1 MKKFLSAILI
11 IILAFIPATE
21 SPIFAQTTV
30 AAVSNKGILKDVQH
44 TTDKEYEVVHL
55 AVDGFSG
62 YTSMELEDP
71 LRIVVDLKNTQLS
84 GKQRTVNTKGTLV
97 NRVRYAQFTTTT
109 TRVVLDVNEG
119 YDFSIETTKTG
130 LAVHVTGK
138 KTPEE
143 LNTDRAIMFS
153 TKLGILYLND
163 GSNDA
168 ISLTLGRYDGYSV
181 SRLTR
186 PDRLVLTIPDAR
198 VIGSDQQV
206 ITGADQIQ
214 SISYKKTGKTGAII
228 TLGLNGQYQ
237 YSFNKSGDALIMT
250 VQVPTYKNISYHS
263 NSDRIHFTLENAALT
278 EGDKDLMP
286 LYEAEYSE
294 KSRQYTVTF
303 PANQADLGEGVLD
316 INDSYL
322 KSFEVRQNS
331 NENTTSLIFTARAKN
346 SYLVYTRKSG
356 TTAITV
362 VKPATDNK
370 KLVLI
375 DAGHGGSAIGT
386 AYGKLVEKE
395 LTLDIAKRLNTLLKK
410 KGVHTY
416 MIRSEDVSV
425 DNYER
430 AYIANIVNAKLL
442 VSVHINGMESKN
454 IDGTMTLYCPSQ
466 SSGFVGRDMAAIV
479 QKNMLKA
486 LKTVDRG
493 LRSRPDLI
501 ILRETN
507 MPAVIAEIAC
517 ITNKTDREK
526 LQIESFRQNAAQ
538 SLCDSVIEAL
548 PMVK

>member
-11 IILAFIPATE
+11 IILAFIPATQ
-21 SPIFAQTTV
+21 SHIFAQTTV
-30 AAVSNKGILKDVQH
+30 AAISNKGILKDVQY
-44 TTDKEYEVVHL
+44 TTEKEYEVVRL
-55 AVDGFSG
+55 TIDGFSG

-71 LRIVVDLKNTQLS
+71 LRIVIDLKSTQIS
-84 GKQRTVNTKGTLV
+84 GKQRTVDTKGALV
-97 NRVRYAQFTTTT
+97 NRVRYAQFTQST

-130 LAVHVTGK
+130 LAVHVTEK

-143 LNTDRAIMFS
+143 LNDGKAILFS
-153 TKLGILYLND
+153 TKLGIRYMND
-163 GSNDA
+163 GSNDS

-181 SRLTR
+181 SRLTG

-198 VIGSDQQV
+198 IIAADQQV
-206 ITGADQIQ
+206 LTGADQIQ

-237 YSFNKSGDALIMT
+237 YSFKKSEDALIMT

-263 NSDRIHFTLENAALT
+263 NSDRIYFTLENAALT
-278 EGDKDLMP
+278 KGDKDLMP
-286 LYEAEYSE
+286 LYKAEYNE

-303 PANQADLGEGVLD
+303 PSDQADLGEGVLD

-322 KSFEVRQNS
+322 KSFEVRQNT
-331 NENTTSLIFTARAKN
+331 NDNTTSLIFTSRSKN
-346 SYLVYTRKSG
+346 SYLVYTRNSG

-362 VKPATDNK
+362 VKPAADNK
-370 KLVLI
+370 KLVVI

-386 AYGKLVEKE
+386 AYGKLTEKE

-416 MIRSEDVSV
+416 MIRTEDISV

-430 AYIANIVNAKLL
+430 AYITNMVNAKLL
-442 VSVHINGMESKN
+442 ISVHINGLESKKF
-454 IDGTMTLYCPSQ
+454 DGTMTLYCPSEN
-466 SSGFVGRDMAAIV
+466 SGFVGRDMADIV
-479 QKNMLKA
+479 QKNMIKA

-501 ILRETN
+501 LLRETY

-517 ITNKTDREK
+517 LTNKADREK
-526 LQIESFRQNAAQ
+526 LQKESFRQNAAQ

>member
-1 MKKFLSAILI
+1 MKKFFSAILI
-11 IILAFIPATE
+11 IILALIPATE
-21 SPIFAQTTV
+21 LPIFAQTTV
-30 AAVSNKGILKDVQH
+30 AAVSNKGTLKDVKY
-44 TTDKEYEVVHL
+44 TTDKEYEVVSL
-55 AVDGFSG
+55 TIEGFSG

-71 LRIVVDLKNTQLS
+71 LRIVIDLKSTQLS
-84 GKQRTVNTKGTLV
+84 GKQRTVNTKGKLV
-97 NRVRYAQFTTTT
+97 KRVRYAQFTETT

-119 YDFSIETTKTG
+119 YNFSIETTKTG

-143 LNTDRAIMFS
+143 LNDSKAILFS
-153 TKLGILYLND
+153 SKLGIRYVND

-168 ISLTLGRYDGYSV
+168 ISLALGRYDGYSV
-181 SRLTR
+181 SRLTG

-198 VIGSDQQV
+198 VSGTDQEV

-214 SISYKKTGKTGAII
+214 SISYKKTGKAGAII

-237 YSFNKSGDALIMT
+237 YSFNKSENALVMT

-263 NSDRIHFTLENAALT
+263 NSDRIYFTLENAALT

-294 KSRQYTVTF
+294 KSKQYTVTF
-303 PANQADLGEGVLD
+303 PTSQADLGEGLLD

-322 KSFEVRQNS
+322 KSFEVRQNR
-331 NENTTSLIFTARAKN
+331 EDDTTSLIFTAKAKN

-362 VKPATDNK
+362 VKPASDNK
-370 KLVLI
+370 KLVVI

-386 AYGKLVEKE
+386 AYGKLTEKE
-395 LTLDIAKRLNTLLKK
+395 LTLDIARRLNTLLKK

-416 MIRSEDVSV
+416 MIRSEDTSV

-430 AYIANIVNAKLL
+430 AYIANLTNAKLL
-442 VSVHINGMESKN
+442 VSVHINGLESKKF
-454 IDGTMTLYCPSQ
+454 DGTMTLYCPSE
-466 SSGFVGRDMAAIV
+466 SDGFVGRDLAAIV

-501 ILRETN
+501 ILRESN
-507 MPAVIAEIAC
+507 MPAAIAEIAC
-517 ITNKTDREK
+517 ITNKTDRAK
-526 LQIESFRQNAAQ
+526 IQKESFRQDAAQ
-538 SLCDSVIEAL
+538 SLCNSVVEAL
-548 PMVK
+548 PKLK

>member
-11 IILAFIPATE
+11 IILVLLPATE

-30 AAVSNKGILKDVQH
+30 AAVSNKGILKDVKY
-44 TTDKEYEVVHL
+44 TTDKEYEVVRL
-55 AVDGFSG
+55 TIDGFSG
-62 YTSMELEDP
+62 YTYFELEDP
-71 LRIVVDLKNTQLS
+71 LRIVIDLKSTQLS
-84 GKQRTVNTKGTLV
+84 GKQRTVDTKGTLV
-97 NRVRYAQFTTTT
+97 NRVRYAQFTETT

-119 YDFSIETTKTG
+119 YDFSIETTETG

-143 LNTDRAIMFS
+143 LNDGKAILFS
-153 TKLGILYLND
+153 KKLGIWYVND
-163 GSNDA
+163 GSNDG

-181 SRLTR
+181 SRLTG

-198 VIGSDQQV
+198 VIGTDQQV
-206 ITGADQIQ
+206 LTGADQIQ

-237 YSFNKSGDALIMT
+237 YSFNKSEDALIMT
-250 VQVPTYKNISYHS
+250 VQRPTYKNISYHS
-263 NSDRIHFTLENAALT
+263 NSDRVYFTLENAALT

-303 PANQADLGEGVLD
+303 PADQADLGEGVLD
-316 INDSYL
+316 INDSNL

-370 KLVLI
+370 RLVVI

-386 AYGKLVEKE
+386 AYGELTEKE
-395 LTLDIAKRLNTLLKK
+395 LTLDIAKRLNALLRK
-410 KGVHTY
+410 KGVNTY
-416 MIRSEDVSV
+416 MIRSEDTSV

-430 AYIANIVNAKLL
+430 AYIANMVNAKLL
-442 VSVHINGMESKN
+442 VSVHINGLESKN
-454 IDGTMTLYCPSQ
+454 FDGTMTLYCPSE

-517 ITNKTDREK
+517 ITNKTDRAK
-526 LQIESFRQNAAQ
+526 LQKDSFRQNAAQ

-548 PMVK
+548 PLVK